1 MLTKTEMGG
10 FAKLFI
16 RGGYVLSFTTAD
28 FDIFTMNSIGVPL
41 CNHYG
46 ISKGK
51 SLLAFLKDIDPDTA
65 TKLLLDLFKYYEFHF
80 SWEYNSEGLDKSD
93 NTVCDEKMRNYYL
106 KCKKVACREHAILH
120 PLQPSVEY
128 ILQEFS
134 SDFMNE
140 RISLLMS
147 MRESDPTEAIG
158 KSKELIE
165 SCCKTILGKLDID
178 ISRKW
183 DLTQLIKTT
192 MSALSITTE
201 TITGNSRESEIV
213 RKILGSLSGLA
224 SGVAEFRNEYG
235 SGHGKSADFHALPVR
250 HAKLAV
256 GSSITLVEYLWET
269 YDWRLEQG
277 LISPSVD
284 IASYSQV
291 KPDITTSSLAD

>member
-1 MLTKTEMGG
+1 MARRRSHLSLAVRDDKLIRDSMLTKIEMGG
-10 FAKLFI
+10 FAKLFV
-16 RGGYVLSFTTAD
+16 RGGYVLNFTTAD
-28 FDIFTMNSIGVPL
+28 FDTFTMESIGIQL
-41 CNHYG
+41 CNHYKM
-46 ISKGK
+46 SKGK
-51 SLLAFLKDIDPDTA
+51 SLLAFIAESDPETA
-65 TKLLLDLFKYYEFHF
+65 TQLLLDLFEYYEFHF
-80 SWEYNSEGLDKSD
+80 SFEYDSEGLDKSD
-93 NTVCDEKMRNYYL
+93 ILTSDKEIRSCYL
-106 KCKKVACREHAILH
+106 ECKKAARREHAILH

-178 ISRKW
+178 INRKW
-183 DLTQLIKTT
+183 DLTQLIKET
-192 MSALSITTE
+192 MEALSISTK
-201 TITGNSRESEIV
+201 TITGDSRESQIV
-213 RKILGSLSGLA
+213 RKILGNLSGLA
-224 SGVAEFRNEYG
+224 AGVAEFRNEYG
-235 SGHGKSADFHALPVR
+235 SGHGKPADFHALPVR

-277 LISPSVD
+277 LI
-284 IASYSQV
+284 
-291 KPDITTSSLAD
+291 

>member
-1 MLTKTEMGG
+1 MLTKIEMGG

-16 RGGYVLSFTTAD
+16 RGGYVLNFTTAD
-28 FDIFTMNSIGVPL
+28 FDTFTMDSIGIQL

-46 ISKGK
+46 LSKGR
-51 SLLAFLKDIDPDTA
+51 SLLAFIGESDPETA
-65 TKLLLDLFKYYEFHF
+65 TKLLLDLFEYYEFHF
-80 SWEYNSEGLDKSD
+80 RFEYEAEELDKSKKLTF
-93 NTVCDEKMRNYYL
+93 NKEMRSRYL
-106 KCKKVACREHAILH
+106 ECKKAARREHAIRH
-120 PLQPSVEY
+120 PLQTSVEY

-134 SDFMNE
+134 RDFMNE

-178 ISRKW
+178 INRKW
-183 DLTQLIKTT
+183 DLTQLIKET
-192 MSALSITTE
+192 MKALSISKE
-201 TITGNSRESEIV
+201 KITGDSRESQIV
-213 RKILGSLSGLA
+213 RKILGNLSGLA
-224 SGVAEFRNEYG
+224 AGVAEFRNEYG
-235 SGHGKSADFHALPVR
+235 SGHGKPADFHALPVR

-277 LISPSVD
+277 LI
-284 IASYSQV
+284 
-291 KPDITTSSLAD
+291 

>member
-1 MLTKTEMGG
+1 MLTKIEMGG
-10 FAKLFI
+10 FAKLFV
-16 RGGYVLSFTTAD
+16 RGGYVLNFTTAD
-28 FDIFTMNSIGVPL
+28 FDTFTMESIGIQL
-41 CNHYG
+41 CNHYKM
-46 ISKGK
+46 SKGK
-51 SLLAFLKDIDPDTA
+51 SLLAFIAESDPETA
-65 TKLLLDLFKYYEFHF
+65 TQLLLDLFEYYEFHF
-80 SWEYNSEGLDKSD
+80 SFEYDSEGLDKSD
-93 NTVCDEKMRNYYL
+93 ILTSDKEIRSCYL
-106 KCKKVACREHAILH
+106 ECKKAARREHAILH

-178 ISRKW
+178 INRKW
-183 DLTQLIKTT
+183 DLTQLIKET
-192 MSALSITTE
+192 MEALSISTK
-201 TITGNSRESEIV
+201 TITGDSRESQIV
-213 RKILGSLSGLA
+213 RKILGNLSGLA
-224 SGVAEFRNEYG
+224 AGVAEFRNEYG
-235 SGHGKSADFHALPVR
+235 SGHGKPADFHALPVR

-277 LISPSVD
+277 LI
-284 IASYSQV
+284 
-291 KPDITTSSLAD
+291 

>member
-1 MLTKTEMGG
+1 MIQTQQQ
-10 FAKLFI
+10 
-16 RGGYVLSFTTAD
+16 
-28 FDIFTMNSIGVPL
+28 
-41 CNHYG
+41 
-46 ISKGK
+46 
-51 SLLAFLKDIDPDTA
+51 
-65 TKLLLDLFKYYEFHF
+65 YYEFHF
-80 SWEYNSEGLDKSD
+80 SSEYNSEGLDKSD
-93 NTVCDEKMRNYYL
+93 NPVFDKEMRSYYL

-134 SDFMNE
+134 SDFMNK

-183 DLTQLIKTT
+183 DLTQLIKRT

-224 SGVAEFRNEYG
+224 SGVGEFRNEYG

-277 LISPSVD
+277 LI
-284 IASYSQV
+284 
-291 KPDITTSSLAD
+291 

>member
-1 MLTKTEMGG
+1 MLTKIEMGG
-10 FAKLFI
+10 FAKLFV
-16 RGGYVLSFTTAD
+16 RGGYVLNFTTAD
-28 FDIFTMNSIGVPL
+28 FDTFTMDSIGIQL

-46 ISKGK
+46 LSKGR
-51 SLLAFLKDIDPDTA
+51 SLLAFIEESDPETA
-65 TKLLLDLFKYYEFHF
+65 TKLLLDLFEYYEFYF
-80 SWEYNSEGLDKSD
+80 SFEYEAEGLDEANKLTF
-93 NTVCDEKMRNYYL
+93 NKEMRSRYL
-106 KCKKVACREHAILH
+106 ECKKVARREHAILH
-120 PLQPSVEY
+120 PLQTSVEY

-178 ISRKW
+178 INRKW
-183 DLTQLIKTT
+183 DLPRLIKET
-192 MSALSITTE
+192 MKALSISTE
-201 TITGNSRESEIV
+201 TITGDSRESQIV
-213 RKILGSLSGLA
+213 CKILGSLSGLA
-224 SGVAEFRNEYG
+224 AGVAEFRNEYG
-235 SGHGKSADFHALPVR
+235 SGHGKPADFHALPVR

-277 LISPSVD
+277 LI
-284 IASYSQV
+284 
-291 KPDITTSSLAD
+291 